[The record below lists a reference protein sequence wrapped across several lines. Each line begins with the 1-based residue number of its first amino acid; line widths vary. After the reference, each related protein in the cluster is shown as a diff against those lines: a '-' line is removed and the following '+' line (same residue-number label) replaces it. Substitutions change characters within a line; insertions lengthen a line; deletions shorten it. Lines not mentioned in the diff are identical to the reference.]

1 MTGAEGRFRG
11 QQGVEGS
18 CRLLGGRRRGWA
30 GWLSPWGGKGRNLGG
45 VTAGEVQVLGVAAPA
60 VPLPARPLPP
70 LGLACGGQ
78 GLRAA
83 GQRWQGPAGQGWFGF
98 GGCAG
103 EGGCSLALSASAGT
117 EQHASS
123 CEELLADLCGVCK
136 VNS

>member
-1 MTGAEGRFRG
+1 M
-11 QQGVEGS
+11 
-18 CRLLGGRRRGWA
+18 
-30 GWLSPWGGKGRNLGG
+30 
-45 VTAGEVQVLGVAAPA
+45 
-60 VPLPARPLPP
+60 PLPARPLPP

-83 GQRWQGPAGQGWFGF
+83 GQRWQGPAGEGRFGF

-136 VNS
+136 VNSRSVLGFE

>member
-1 MTGAEGRFRG
+1 MGGDKGLRGAASFGREGG
-11 QQGVEGS
+11 EAGLAG
-18 CRLLGGRRRGWA
+18 LALGGER
-30 GWLSPWGGKGRNLGG
+30 KKFGG
-45 VTAGEVQVLGVAAPA
+45 VTASGVRVPGVAAPA
-60 VPLPARPLPP
+60 VPLPACPLPP

-83 GQRWQGPAGQGWFGF
+83 GQRWQGRAGEGRFGF

-136 VNS
+136 VNSRSVLGFE